1 MNINNF
7 ENSTRKFVE
16 SKENFYLLEYMR
28 DCSVTP
34 MTAETE
40 YYMSRMGVR
49 KRQVV
54 IQLDDSHSAM
64 IQAGAMQWMAG
75 NINVTTGVK
84 GVGDLFGKMVKGAAT
99 GEAAIKPEYV
109 GNGYLVLEPTYKHI
123 ILVDVAEW
131 GAGITIEDGM
141 FYACSGSVNTNLV
154 ARRNVSSAALGGEG
168 LFNLSLS
175 GYGVAAL
182 ESNVPYNELVEI
194 ELNNETLKIDGNL
207 AMCWSSNLEFTV
219 ERTTKTLIGSAASGE
234 GLVNVYRGTG
244 KVLMSPV
251 APTRVM

>member
-34 MTAETE
+34 MSAETE

-54 IQLDDSHSAM
+54 IQLDDSHSAV

-84 GVGDLFGKMVKGAAT
+84 GV
-99 GEAAIKPEYV
+99 
-109 GNGYLVLEPTYKHI
+109 
-123 ILVDVAEW
+123 
-131 GAGITIEDGM
+131 
-141 FYACSGSVNTNLV
+141 
-154 ARRNVSSAALGGEG
+154 
-168 LFNLSLS
+168 
-175 GYGVAAL
+175 
-182 ESNVPYNELVEI
+182 
-194 ELNNETLKIDGNL
+194 
-207 AMCWSSNLEFTV
+207 
-219 ERTTKTLIGSAASGE
+219 
-234 GLVNVYRGTG
+234 
-244 KVLMSPV
+244 
-251 APTRVM
+251 